1 MYIKRTK
8 LEKVRSGLPLNPT
21 LVQKT
26 AFLTAFH
33 LHKPKTKHSSHK
45 LSNLIYDYN
54 HDVQMTLYFL
64 LHCLTLANVRRYNV
78 SFMRNINVKLLVHT
92 ETVFTKKNVF
102 TNNSLNTNCNTQRG
116 DLKNL
121 QILAFDPKHT
131 YIFCYLVLLV
141 SLYFIGMYLHKIKN
155 IPQNFQ
161 ISFQI
166 LYTENCSAIKNH
178 PTNKNQ
184 AASLKLQTVMI

>member
-26 AFLTAFH
+26 TFLTAFH

-45 LSNLIYDYN
+45 LSNLIHDYN

-64 LHCLTLANVRRYNV
+64 LHCLTLANVRKYNV
-78 SFMRNINVKLLVHT
+78 SFIRNINVKLLVHT
-92 ETVFTKKNVF
+92 ETVLTKKNVF

-141 SLYFIGMYLHKIKN
+141 SLYFVGMYLHKIKN
-155 IPQNFQ
+155 TPKISRFLFKFFIQKTAQQSKIILQ
-161 ISFQI
+161 IK
-166 LYTENCSAIKNH
+166 IKQL
-178 PTNKNQ
+178 P
-184 AASLKLQTVMI
+184 